1 MFTDFLFSFLTPLEP
16 QELRNGNVVLLM
28 QEILN
33 LLNNCYSTQP
43 IITKIMELTFDLL
56 DQMPNAHLL
65 ALPTVTAGWC
75 AGAQCVHECCIYV
88 F

>member
-1 MFTDFLFSFLTPLEP
+1 MSMDYCTDHCVSSPSFLTPLEP
-16 QELRNGNVVLLM
+16 QELHNGNVVLLM

-33 LLNNCYSTQP
+33 LLNSCYSTQP

-65 ALPTVTAGWC
+65 ALPTLTAGRC
-75 AGAQCVHECCIYV
+75 M
-88 F
+88 